1 MVHWGWNQVCQHL
14 EVCWLFFYLM
24 TDFSYTFWLFLLF
37 FLFTKYSSIFW
48 KFNFDSKHLKQDGL
62 IFLSISVLFLLAHS
76 DICKFF
82 ICSQVFGDLNALLIS
97 HFFSGGKQV
106 TTSFL
111 KKTYVANIYWCKTN
125 HPVLRCKAITILLI
139 TDYVFQEFRKW
150 TDWGLNWENSKK
162 NYSIA
167 GR

>member
-1 MVHWGWNQVCQHL
+1 MVHWGWNQGCQHL
-14 EVCWLFFYLM
+14 EVC
-24 TDFSYTFWLFLLF
+24 WLFLLF

-76 DICKFF
+76 DIWKLL
-82 ICSQVFGDLNALLIS
+82 ICSQVFEDLNVLLIS
-97 HFFSGGKQV
+97 HFFSFSGKQV
-106 TTSFL
+106 TLL
-111 KKTYVANIYWCKTN
+111 KKTYVSNIYWCKSK
-125 HPVLRCKAITILLI
+125 HPVLRCKAITILSI
-139 TDYVFQEFRKW
+139 KDYVFQEFRKW

-162 NYSIA
+162 NYLIA